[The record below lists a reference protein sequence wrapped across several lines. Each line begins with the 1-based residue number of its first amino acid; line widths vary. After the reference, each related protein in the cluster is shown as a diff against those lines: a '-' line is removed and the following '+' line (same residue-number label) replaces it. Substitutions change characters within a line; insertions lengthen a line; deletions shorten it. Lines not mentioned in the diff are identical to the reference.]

1 MSCEASPILIFAE
14 PWTEI
19 RTNIAKP
26 LLVSLWNWTPLRL
39 GIAGREYWRGLLQ
52 YRDWWQLCWRPSLQS
67 AVTAPPSSSSP
78 ARMTSAEI
86 TRRER
91 KKIGGFEATFPNLVG
106 MGGERER
113 ERDHGKEELPSD
125 YASLWASSIQ
135 LFNVDGALKSRGKPA
150 KTADPRPSMSVW
162 WSTGQLRVVLNLSSD
177 NTGKKKNFQQNLPIV
192 KFPLVET
199 FWLFLRIISS
209 TKVDFW
215 KKIWA
220 ELTWHLIKQTNW
232 KSIWSYE
239 ETGLM
244 EFV

>member
-1 MSCEASPILIFAE
+1 
-14 PWTEI
+14 
-19 RTNIAKP
+19 
-26 LLVSLWNWTPLRL
+26 
-39 GIAGREYWRGLLQ
+39 
-52 YRDWWQLCWRPSLQS
+52 
-67 AVTAPPSSSSP
+67 
-78 ARMTSAEI
+78 MTSAEI

-177 NTGKKKNFQQNLPIV
+177 NTGKKKLSAESPDCEIPIGGDILTVLEDHIVNKSGFLKKNL
-192 KFPLVET
+192 
-199 FWLFLRIISS
+199 S
-209 TKVDFW
+209 
-215 KKIWA
+215 
-220 ELTWHLIKQTNW
+220 
-232 KSIWSYE
+232 
-239 ETGLM
+239 
-244 EFV
+244 